1 MHRYKKSSV
10 TVDIRKAKTG
20 DVDFVSHLMVE
31 TLGPFYNGDHQA
43 HARRIFTA
51 HINDNVDSV
60 GQFSL
65 LQYTFIAEVNHHP
78 AGMIH
83 LVVKK
88 QGTVKIS
95 PLIVAPEY
103 RGKFGIGSKLL
114 CYAEDFARKHHAR
127 QLYCT
132 VAAQNQDTLKF
143 LLRKGF
149 HLAGKTQDHY
159 KPGIDECMLY
169 KPLNQSVALDLSDI
183 SIVPFDEKKHA
194 AAVRQLILSRVG
206 SDFNGVDDT
215 WVDTLFASYQRRE
228 SRDIN
233 AKYKLIFIVEQD
245 RKVVGVVVATP
256 KKGQPIKIMPL
267 VAKSEAVFEALVAN
281 LPQLLAG
288 YGRKLYIHMVPEPWQ
303 IACLQRHGWTIE
315 GMFPGGYAPNSVVQ
329 QWGISLNR
337 KGVPMRKMRIKR
349 PYYDAIMSGRKTLEV
364 RIGYNSIKRLNEGQP
379 LQLENGHAFGVVRI
393 KSIRIYSKFADMLAA
408 EPWREIVPQ
417 AKSKEEALR
426 LLHKIYPP
434 HKERLGVHV
443 IEVEKQDSKGA
454 HPPGLEKLI

>member
-1 MHRYKKSSV
+1 MHRYKKYSV

-20 DVDFVSHLMVE
+20 DVDFVSHLMTE
-31 TLGPFYNGDHQA
+31 ALEPFYDGDHRA
-43 HARRIFTA
+43 HARRIFTT
-51 HINDNVDSV
+51 HINGNVDSV

-65 LQYTFIAEVNHHP
+65 GQYTFIAEVNHHP

-114 CYAEDFARKHHAR
+114 RYAEDFARKHHAR

-132 VAAQNQDTLKF
+132 VAAQNQATLKF
-143 LLRKGF
+143 LFRKGF
-149 HLAGKTQDHY
+149 HLAGKAQDHY

-169 KPLNQSVALDLSDI
+169 KPLNQSAAPDLSDI

-194 AAVRQLILSRVG
+194 VAARQLILSRVG

-215 WVDTLFASYQRRE
+215 WVDALFASYQRRE

-233 AKYKLIFIVEQD
+233 AKYKLIFIAEQD
-245 RKVVGVVVATP
+245 RKVVGVFVATP

-288 YGRKLYIHMVPEPWQ
+288 YGHKLYIHMVPEPWQ
-303 IACLQRHGWTIE
+303 IACLQCHGWTIE
-315 GMFPGGYAPNSVVQ
+315 GLFPEGYAPDATVQ
-329 QWGISLNR
+329 QWGLSLQ
-337 KGVPMRKMRIKR
+337 KGDPVRKMRIKR

-364 RIGYNSIKRLNEGQP
+364 RIGYNSIKRLKEGQP
-379 LQLENGHAFGVVRI
+379 LQLENGHASGVVRI
-393 KSIRIYSKFADMLAA
+393 KSIRIYDTFADMLAT

-443 IEVEKQDSKGA
+443 IEVQK
-454 HPPGLEKLI
+454 

>member
-10 TVDIRKAKTG
+10 AVEIRKAKTG
-20 DVDFVSHLMVE
+20 DVDFVFRLMTE
-31 TLGPFYNGDHQA
+31 ALEPFYDGDHQA
-43 HARRIFTA
+43 HAQRIFTA
-51 HINDNVDSV
+51 HINGNVDSV

-65 LQYTFIAEVNHHP
+65 GQYMFIAEVDYHP

-114 CYAEDFARKHHAR
+114 RHAEDFACKHHAR

-149 HLAGKTQDHY
+149 YLAGKAQDHY

-169 KPLNQSVALDLSDI
+169 KPLSQRTTPGLSDI
-183 SIVPFDEKKHA
+183 SIVPFDEKKHTA
-194 AAVRQLILSRVG
+194 ATRRLILSQVG
-206 SDFNGVDDT
+206 SSFYGVNNA
-215 WVDTLFASYQRRE
+215 WIDTLFAGYRRRE
-228 SRDIN
+228 GQNVDT
-233 AKYKLIFIVEQD
+233 KYKLIFIAEQD
-245 RKVVGVVVATP
+245 RKVVGVVGATP

-267 VAKSEAVFEALVAN
+267 VAKSEAVFEVLVAN

-288 YGRKLYIHMVPEPWQ
+288 YGRKLYVHLIPEPWH

-315 GMFPGGYAPNSVVQ
+315 GLFPEGYALDVTVQ
-329 QWGISLNR
+329 QWGFSLN
-337 KGVPMRKMRIKR
+337 KEGVSMRKMRIKR

-364 RIGYNSIKRLNEGQP
+364 RIGYNSIKRLKEGQL

-393 KSIRIYSKFADMLAA
+393 KSIRIYDTFADMLAT

-426 LLHKIYPP
+426 LLRKIYPD
-434 HKERLGVHV
+434 HKENLGVHV
-443 IEVEKQDSKGA
+443 IEVQK
-454 HPPGLEKLI
+454 

>member
-1 MHRYKKSSV
+1 MHRCKKSSV
-10 TVDIRKAKTG
+10 TVAIRKAKTG
-20 DVDFVSHLMVE
+20 DFDFVSRLMTE
-31 TLGPFYNGDHQA
+31 ALKSFYDGDHQA
-43 HARRIFTA
+43 HARRIFTT
-51 HINDNVDSV
+51 HINNNVDSV

-65 LQYTFIAEVNHHP
+65 GQYIFIAEVNHHP

-95 PLIVAPEY
+95 PLIVAQEY

-114 CYAEDFARKHHAR
+114 RHAEDFARKHHAR

-132 VAAQNQDTLKF
+132 VAARNQDTLKF

-149 HLAGKTQDHY
+149 YLAGKAQDHY

-169 KPLNQSVALDLSDI
+169 KPLSQRTTPGLSDI
-183 SIVPFDEKKHA
+183 SIVPFDEKMHA
-194 AAVRQLILSRVG
+194 TATRRLILSQAD
-206 SDFNGVDDT
+206 SSFYGVNNA
-215 WVDTLFASYQRRE
+215 WIDTLFAGYRRRE
-228 SRDIN
+228 GQNVDT
-233 AKYKLIFIVEQD
+233 KYKLIFIAEQD
-245 RKVVGVVVATP
+245 RKVVGVVGATP

-267 VAKSEAVFEALVAN
+267 VAKSEAVFEVLVAN

-288 YGRKLYIHMVPEPWQ
+288 YGRKLYVHLIPEPWH

-329 QWGISLNR
+329 QWGLSLQKR
-337 KGVPMRKMRIKR
+337 YPVRKMRIKK
-349 PYYDAIMSGRKTLEV
+349 PYFDGIMSGRKTLEV
-364 RIGYNSIKRLNEGQP
+364 RIGYNSIKHLKEGQP
-379 LQLENGHAFGVVRI
+379 LQLENGHASGVVRI

-408 EPWREIVPQ
+408 ESWQQIVPQ

-443 IEVEKQDSKGA
+443 IEIERQDGK
-454 HPPGLEKLI
+454 LKKLI

>member
-20 DVDFVSHLMVE
+20 DVDFVFRLMTE
-31 TLGPFYNGDHQA
+31 ALEPFYDGDHRA

-51 HINDNVDSV
+51 HINGNVDAV

-65 LQYTFIAEVNHHP
+65 LQYIFIAEVNHHP

-88 QGTVKIS
+88 QGTAKIS

-114 CYAEDFARKHHAR
+114 RHAEDFARKHHAR

-132 VAAQNQDTLKF
+132 VAAQNQATFKF

-149 HLAGKTQDHY
+149 HLAGKAQDHY
-159 KPGIDECMLY
+159 KPDIDECMLY
-169 KPLNQSVALDLSDI
+169 KPLSQGLTPDLSNI

-194 AAVRQLILSRVG
+194 AAARQLILSQVG

-215 WVDTLFASYQRRE
+215 WMDALFASYQRRE
-228 SRDIN
+228 SRDVN
-233 AKYKLIFIVEQD
+233 AKYKLIFIAEQD

-267 VAKSEAVFEALVAN
+267 VAKSEAVFEVLVAN

-288 YGRKLYIHMVPEPWQ
+288 YGRKLYVHLIPEPWQ
-303 IACLQRHGWTIE
+303 IACLQRHSWTIE
-315 GMFPGGYAPNSVVQ
+315 GLFPEGYALDVTVQ
-329 QWGISLNR
+329 QWGFSLN
-337 KGVPMRKMRIKR
+337 KEGVSMRKMRIKR

-364 RIGYNSIKRLNEGQP
+364 RIGYNSIKRLKEGQP

-408 EPWREIVPQ
+408 ESWQQIVPQ

-443 IEVEKQDSKGA
+443 IEIERRQ
-454 HPPGLEKLI
+454 

>member
-1 MHRYKKSSV
+1 MHRYKKYSV

-20 DVDFVSHLMVE
+20 DVDFVSHLMTE
-31 TLGPFYNGDHQA
+31 APEPFYDGDHRA
-43 HARRIFTA
+43 HARRIFTT
-51 HINDNVDSV
+51 HINGNVDSV

-65 LQYTFIAEVNHHP
+65 GQYTFIAEVNHHP

-114 CYAEDFARKHHAR
+114 RYAEDFARKHHAR

-132 VAAQNQDTLKF
+132 VAAQNQATLKF
-143 LLRKGF
+143 LFRKGF
-149 HLAGKTQDHY
+149 HLAGKAQDHY

-169 KPLNQSVALDLSDI
+169 KPLNQSAAPDLSDI

-194 AAVRQLILSRVG
+194 VAARQLILSRVG

-215 WVDTLFASYQRRE
+215 WVDALFASYQRRE

-233 AKYKLIFIVEQD
+233 AKYKLIFIAEQD

-288 YGRKLYIHMVPEPWQ
+288 YGHKLYIHMVPEPWQ
-303 IACLQRHGWTIE
+303 IACLQCHGWTIE
-315 GMFPGGYAPNSVVQ
+315 GLFPEGYAPDATVQ
-329 QWGISLNR
+329 QWGLSLQ
-337 KGVPMRKMRIKR
+337 KGDPVRKMRIKR

-364 RIGYNSIKRLNEGQP
+364 RIGYNSIKRLKEGQP
-379 LQLENGHAFGVVRI
+379 LQLENGHASGVVRI
-393 KSIRIYSKFADMLAA
+393 KSIRIYDTFADMLAT

-443 IEVEKQDSKGA
+443 IEVQK
-454 HPPGLEKLI
+454 

>member
-1 MHRYKKSSV
+1 MHRYRKSST

-20 DVDFVSHLMVE
+20 DVDFVSRLMTE
-31 TLGPFYNGDHQA
+31 ALEPFYDGDHRA

-51 HINDNVDSV
+51 HINGNVDSV

-65 LQYTFIAEVNHHP
+65 LQYIFIAEVNHHP

-114 CYAEDFARKHHAR
+114 RHAEDFARKHHAR

-132 VAAQNQDTLKF
+132 VAAQNQATFKF

-149 HLAGKTQDHY
+149 HLAGKAQDHY

-169 KPLNQSVALDLSDI
+169 KPLSQSTTPGLSDI
-183 SIVPFDEKKHA
+183 SIVPFDEKKHTA
-194 AAVRQLILSRVG
+194 ATRRLILSQVG
-206 SDFNGVDDT
+206 SSFYGVNNA
-215 WVDTLFASYQRRE
+215 WIDTLFAGYRRRE
-228 SRDIN
+228 GRNVDT
-233 AKYKLIFIVEQD
+233 KYKLIFIAEQD
-245 RKVVGVVVATP
+245 RKVVGVVGATP

-267 VAKSEAVFEALVAN
+267 VAKSEAVFEVLVAN

-288 YGRKLYIHMVPEPWQ
+288 YGHKLYVHLVPEPWQ

-315 GMFPGGYAPNSVVQ
+315 GLFPEGYALNVTVQ
-329 QWGISLNR
+329 QWGL
-337 KGVPMRKMRIKR
+337 RIKKEILKR
-349 PYYDAIMSGRKTLEV
+349 PET
-364 RIGYNSIKRLNEGQP
+364 
-379 LQLENGHAFGVVRI
+379 AFNRN
-393 KSIRIYSKFADMLAA
+393 
-408 EPWREIVPQ
+408 
-417 AKSKEEALR
+417 LR
-426 LLHKIYPP
+426 L
-434 HKERLGVHV
+434 V
-443 IEVEKQDSKGA
+443 
-454 HPPGLEKLI
+454 

>member
-1 MHRYKKSSV
+1 MHRYKKSSA

-20 DVDFVSHLMVE
+20 DVDFVSHLMTE
-31 TLGPFYNGDHQA
+31 TLGPFYDGNHQA
-43 HARRIFTA
+43 HAQRMFTA
-51 HINDNVDSV
+51 HINDNVDAV

-65 LQYTFIAEVNHHP
+65 LQYIFIAEVNHHP

-103 RGKFGIGSKLL
+103 RGQFGIGSKLL
-114 CYAEDFARKHHAR
+114 RYAEDFARKHHAR

-132 VAAQNQDTLKF
+132 AAAQNQATLKF

-149 HLAGKTQDHY
+149 HLAGKAQDHY

-169 KPLNQSVALDLSDI
+169 KPLGQSLTPGLSDI
-183 SIVPFDEKKHA
+183 SIVPFDEKMHA
-194 AAVRQLILSRVG
+194 AATRQLILSQVG

-215 WVDTLFASYQRRE
+215 WVDVLFTSYQRRE
-228 SRDIN
+228 NRDVN
-233 AKYKLIFIVEQD
+233 AKYKLIFIAEQD

-267 VAKSEAVFEALVAN
+267 VAKSEAVFEALVTN

-288 YGRKLYIHMVPEPWQ
+288 YGHKLYVHLVPEAWQ
-303 IACLQRHGWTIE
+303 VACLQRHGWTIE

-329 QWGISLNR
+329 QWGLSLQ
-337 KGVPMRKMRIKR
+337 KGYPVRKMRIKK
-349 PYYDAIMSGRKTLEV
+349 PYFDAIMSGRKTLEV
-364 RIGYNSIKRLNEGQP
+364 RIGYNSIKRLKEGLL
-379 LQLENGHAFGVVRI
+379 LQLENGHASGVVRI
-393 KSIRIYSKFADMLAA
+393 KSIRIYRSFADMLAA
-408 EPWREIVPQ
+408 EPWQQIVPQ
-417 AKSKEEALR
+417 AKSQEEALR
-426 LLHKIYPP
+426 LLQKIYPP
-434 HKERLGVHV
+434 YRERLGVHV
-443 IEVEKQDSKGA
+443 IEVEKQDSK
-454 HPPGLEKLI
+454 LEKLV

>member
-1 MHRYKKSSV
+1 MHRYKKYSV

-20 DVDFVSHLMVE
+20 DVDFVSHLMTE
-31 TLGPFYNGDHQA
+31 ALEPFYDGDHRA
-43 HARRIFTA
+43 HARRIFTT
-51 HINDNVDSV
+51 HINGNVDSV

-65 LQYTFIAEVNHHP
+65 GQYTFIAEVNHHP

-114 CYAEDFARKHHAR
+114 RYAEDFARKHHAR

-132 VAAQNQDTLKF
+132 VAAQNQATLKF
-143 LLRKGF
+143 LFRKGF
-149 HLAGKTQDHY
+149 HLAGKAQDHY

-169 KPLNQSVALDLSDI
+169 KPLNQSAAPDLADI
-183 SIVPFDEKKHA
+183 AIVPFDEKKHA
-194 AAVRQLILSRVG
+194 VAARQLILSRVG

-215 WVDTLFASYQRRE
+215 WVDALFASYQRRE

-233 AKYKLIFIVEQD
+233 AKYKLIFIAEQD

-288 YGRKLYIHMVPEPWQ
+288 YGHKLYIHMVPEPWQ
-303 IACLQRHGWTIE
+303 IACLQCHGWTIE
-315 GMFPGGYAPNSVVQ
+315 GLFPEGYAPDATVQ
-329 QWGISLNR
+329 QWGLSLQ
-337 KGVPMRKMRIKR
+337 KGDPVRKMRIKR

-364 RIGYNSIKRLNEGQP
+364 RIGYNSIKRLKEGQP
-379 LQLENGHAFGVVRI
+379 LQLENGHASGVVRI
-393 KSIRIYSKFADMLAA
+393 KSIRIYDTFADMLAT

-443 IEVEKQDSKGA
+443 IEVQK
-454 HPPGLEKLI
+454 

>member
-1 MHRYKKSSV
+1 MHRYKKYSV

-20 DVDFVSHLMVE
+20 DVDFVSHLMTE
-31 TLGPFYNGDHQA
+31 ALEPFYDGDHQA
-43 HARRIFTA
+43 HAQRIFTA
-51 HINDNVDSV
+51 HINGNVDSV

-65 LQYTFIAEVNHHP
+65 LQYIFIAEVNHHP
-78 AGMIH
+78 TGMIH

-88 QGTVKIS
+88 QGTAKIS

-103 RGKFGIGSKLL
+103 RGKFGVGSKLL

-132 VAAQNQDTLKF
+132 VAAQNQATLKF
-143 LLRKGF
+143 LLHKGF
-149 HLAGKTQDHY
+149 HLAGKAQDHY
-159 KPGIDECMLY
+159 KPDIDECMLY
-169 KPLNQSVALDLSDI
+169 KPLSQGLTPDLSNI

-194 AAVRQLILSRVG
+194 AAARQLILSQVG

-215 WVDTLFASYQRRE
+215 WMDALFASYQRRE
-228 SRDIN
+228 SRDVN
-233 AKYKLIFIVEQD
+233 AKYKLIFIAEQD

-303 IACLQRHGWTIE
+303 IARLQRHGWTIE
-315 GMFPGGYAPNSVVQ
+315 GLFPEGYAPDVTVQ
-329 QWGISLNR
+329 QWGFSLN
-337 KGVPMRKMRIKR
+337 KEGVSMRKMRIKR

-364 RIGYNSIKRLNEGQP
+364 RIGYNSIKRLKEGQL
-379 LQLENGHAFGVVRI
+379 LQLENGHVLGVVRI

-408 EPWREIVPQ
+408 EPWQQIVPQ
-417 AKSKEEALR
+417 AKSQEEALR
-426 LLHKIYPP
+426 LLHKVYPP

-443 IEVEKQDSKGA
+443 IEVQK
-454 HPPGLEKLI
+454 

>member
-20 DVDFVSHLMVE
+20 DVDFVSRLMTE
-31 TLGPFYNGDHQA
+31 TLEPFYNGDHQA

-51 HINDNVDSV
+51 HINSNVDSV

-65 LQYTFIAEVNHHP
+65 LQYIFIAEVNHHP
-78 AGMIH
+78 GGMIH

-103 RGKFGIGSKLL
+103 RGKFGVGSKLL

-132 VAAQNQDTLKF
+132 VAARNQDTLKF

-149 HLAGKTQDHY
+149 HLASKAQDHY

-169 KPLNQSVALDLSDI
+169 KPLGQGLTPDLSDI

-194 AAVRQLILSRVG
+194 AATRQLILSRVG
-206 SDFNGVDDT
+206 SNFIGVDDT
-215 WVDTLFASYQRRE
+215 WVDVLFTSYQRRE
-228 SRDIN
+228 SRDVN
-233 AKYKLIFIVEQD
+233 AKYKLIFIAEQD

-267 VAKSEAVFEALVAN
+267 VAKSEVVFEALVTN

-288 YGRKLYIHMVPEPWQ
+288 YGHKLYIHMVPEPWQ
-303 IACLQRHGWTIE
+303 IACIQHHGWTIE

-337 KGVPMRKMRIKR
+337 KGVPMRKMRIKK
-349 PYYDAIMSGRKTLEV
+349 PYFDGIMSGRKTLEV
-364 RIGYNSIKRLNEGQP
+364 RIGYNSIKRLREGQL
-379 LQLENGHAFGVVRI
+379 LQLENGHASGVVRI

-408 EPWREIVPQ
+408 ESWQQIVPQ

-443 IEVEKQDSKGA
+443 IEVERQQ
-454 HPPGLEKLI
+454 

>member
-20 DVDFVSHLMVE
+20 DVDFVSHLMTE

-51 HINDNVDSV
+51 HINGNVDSV

-65 LQYTFIAEVNHHP
+65 LQYIFIAEVNHHP

-103 RGKFGIGSKLL
+103 RGRFGIGSKLL

-132 VAAQNQDTLKF
+132 AAAQNQATLKF

-149 HLAGKTQDHY
+149 HLAGKAQDHY

-169 KPLNQSVALDLSDI
+169 KPLNQGLTPDLSDI
-183 SIVPFDEKKHA
+183 SIVPFDEKMHA
-194 AAVRQLILSRVG
+194 AATRQLILSQVG
-206 SDFNGVDDT
+206 SDFIGVDDT
-215 WVDTLFASYQRRE
+215 WVDVLFTSYQRRE
-228 SRDIN
+228 SRDVN
-233 AKYKLIFIVEQD
+233 AKYKLIFIAEQD

-267 VAKSEAVFEALVAN
+267 VAKSEAVFEVLVAN

-288 YGRKLYIHMVPEPWQ
+288 YGHKLYIHLVPEPWQ
-303 IACLQRHGWTIE
+303 VACLQRHGWTIE
-315 GMFPGGYAPNSVVQ
+315 GLFPEGYALDVTVQ
-329 QWGISLNR
+329 QWGLRI
-337 KGVPMRKMRIKR
+337 KKEIPIRKMRIKK

-364 RIGYNSIKRLNEGQP
+364 RIGYNSIKHLKEGQL
-379 LQLENGHAFGVVRI
+379 LQLENGHASGVMRI
-393 KSIRIYSKFADMLAA
+393 KSIRIYSKFADMLAT
-408 EPWREIVPQ
+408 EPWQQIVPQ
-417 AKSKEEALR
+417 AKSQEEALR

-443 IEVEKQDSKGA
+443 IEVERQ
-454 HPPGLEKLI
+454 

>member
-10 TVDIRKAKTG
+10 TVNIRKAKAG
-20 DVDFVSHLMVE
+20 DVDFVSRLMTE
-31 TLGPFYNGDHQA
+31 TLGPFYNGDHRA

-51 HINDNVDSV
+51 HINNNVDSV

-65 LQYTFIAEVNHHP
+65 LQYIFIAEVNHHP

-103 RGKFGIGSKLL
+103 RGQFGIGSKLL
-114 CYAEDFARKHHAR
+114 RHAEDFARKHHAR

-132 VAAQNQDTLKF
+132 VATQNQDTLKF

-149 HLAGKTQDHY
+149 HLAGKAQDHY
-159 KPGIDECMLY
+159 KPDIDECMLY
-169 KPLNQSVALDLSDI
+169 RPLSQGLTPDLSDI

-194 AAVRQLILSRVG
+194 AAAHQLILSRVG

-215 WVDTLFASYQRRE
+215 WADALFASYQRRE
-228 SRDIN
+228 SRDVN
-233 AKYKLIFIVEQD
+233 AKYKLIFIAEQD

-256 KKGQPIKIMPL
+256 KKGRPIKIMPL

-288 YGRKLYIHMVPEPWQ
+288 YGHKLYVHMVPEPWQ
-303 IACLQRHGWTIE
+303 VACLQRHGWTIE

-329 QWGISLNR
+329 QWGLSLQKR
-337 KGVPMRKMRIKR
+337 YPVRKMRIKK
-349 PYYDAIMSGRKTLEV
+349 PYFDGIMSGRKTLEV
-364 RIGYNSIKRLNEGQP
+364 RIGYSSIKHLNEGQ
-379 LQLENGHAFGVVRI
+379 LLRLENRHASGVVRI

-408 EPWREIVPQ
+408 EPWQQIVPQ

-443 IEVEKQDSKGA
+443 IEIEKQDGKLG
-454 HPPGLEKLI
+454 KLI

>member
-1 MHRYKKSSV
+1 MHRCKKSSV
-10 TVDIRKAKTG
+10 TVAIRKAKTG
-20 DVDFVSHLMVE
+20 DFDFVSRLMTE
-31 TLGPFYNGDHQA
+31 ALKSFYDGDHRA

-51 HINDNVDSV
+51 HINGNVDSV

-65 LQYTFIAEVNHHP
+65 LQYIFIAEVNHHP

-114 CYAEDFARKHHAR
+114 CYAENFARKHHAR

-132 VAAQNQDTLKF
+132 TAAQNQATFKF

-149 HLAGKTQDHY
+149 HLAGKAQDHY

-169 KPLNQSVALDLSDI
+169 KPLGQDLTPDLSDI
-183 SIVPFDEKKHA
+183 SIIPFDEKKHTA
-194 AAVRQLILSRVG
+194 ATRRLILSQVG
-206 SDFNGVDDT
+206 SSFYGVNNA
-215 WVDTLFASYQRRE
+215 WIDTLFAGYRRRE
-228 SRDIN
+228 GRNVDT
-233 AKYKLIFIVEQD
+233 KYKLIFIAEQD

-288 YGRKLYIHMVPEPWQ
+288 YGHKLYVHLVPEPWQ

-315 GMFPGGYAPNSVVQ
+315 GLFPEGYAPDVTVQ
-329 QWGISLNR
+329 QWGFSLN
-337 KGVPMRKMRIKR
+337 KEGVSMRKMRIKR

-364 RIGYNSIKRLNEGQP
+364 RIGYNSIKRLKEGQL
-379 LQLENGHAFGVVRI
+379 LQLENGHVLGVVRI

-443 IEVEKQDSKGA
+443 IEVQK
-454 HPPGLEKLI
+454 

>member
-1 MHRYKKSSV
+1 MHRCKKSLAAV
-10 TVDIRKAKTG
+10 AIRKAKTG
-20 DVDFVSHLMVE
+20 DFDFVFRLMTEVLE
-31 TLGPFYNGDHQA
+31 PFYDGDHQA

-51 HINDNVDSV
+51 HINGNVDSV

-65 LQYTFIAEVNHHP
+65 GQYIFIAEVNHHP

-103 RGKFGIGSKLL
+103 RGQFGTGGKLL
-114 CYAEDFARKHHAR
+114 RHAEDFARKHHAR

-149 HLAGKTQDHY
+149 HLAGKAQDHY

-169 KPLNQSVALDLSDI
+169 KPLNQSAALDLSDI
-183 SIVPFDEKKHA
+183 SIVLFDEKKHA
-194 AAVRQLILSRVG
+194 AAARQLILSRVD
-206 SDFNGVDDT
+206 SDFNGVDDA
-215 WVDTLFASYQRRE
+215 WVDALFASYQRRE
-228 SRDIN
+228 SRDVN
-233 AKYKLIFIVEQD
+233 AKYKLIFIAEQD
-245 RKVVGVVVATP
+245 RKVVGVVVGTP
-256 KKGQPIKIMPL
+256 KKGRPIKIMPL

-364 RIGYNSIKRLNEGQP
+364 RIGYNSIKRLKEGQP
-379 LQLENGHAFGVVRI
+379 LQLENGHASGVVRI

-408 EPWREIVPQ
+408 ESWQQIVPQ

-443 IEVEKQDSKGA
+443 IEVQK
-454 HPPGLEKLI
+454 

>member
-20 DVDFVSHLMVE
+20 DVDFVSRLMTE
-31 TLGPFYNGDHQA
+31 TLEPFYNGDHQA

-51 HINDNVDSV
+51 HINSNVDSV

-65 LQYTFIAEVNHHP
+65 LQYIFIAEVNHHP
-78 AGMIH
+78 GGMIH

-103 RGKFGIGSKLL
+103 RGKFGVGSKLL

-132 VAAQNQDTLKF
+132 VAARNQDTLKF

-149 HLAGKTQDHY
+149 HLAGKAQDHY

-169 KPLNQSVALDLSDI
+169 KPLGQGLTPDLSDI

-194 AAVRQLILSRVG
+194 AATRQLILSRVG
-206 SDFNGVDDT
+206 SNFIGVDDT
-215 WVDTLFASYQRRE
+215 WVDVLFTSYQRRE
-228 SRDIN
+228 SRDVN
-233 AKYKLIFIVEQD
+233 AKYKLIFIAEQD

-267 VAKSEAVFEALVAN
+267 VAKSEVVFEALVTN

-288 YGRKLYIHMVPEPWQ
+288 YGHKLYIHMVPEPWQ
-303 IACLQRHGWTIE
+303 IACIQRHGWTIE

-337 KGVPMRKMRIKR
+337 KGVPMRKMRIKK
-349 PYYDAIMSGRKTLEV
+349 PYFDGIMSGRKTLEV
-364 RIGYNSIKRLNEGQP
+364 RIGYNSIKRLREGQL
-379 LQLENGHAFGVVRI
+379 LQLENGHASGVVRI

-408 EPWREIVPQ
+408 ESWQQIVPQ

-443 IEVEKQDSKGA
+443 IEVERQQ
-454 HPPGLEKLI
+454 

>member
-1 MHRYKKSSV
+1 MHQYKKSSA

-20 DVDFVSHLMVE
+20 DVDFVSRLMTE
-31 TLGPFYNGDHQA
+31 ALEPFYDGDHRA
-43 HARRIFTA
+43 HAQRIFTT
-51 HINDNVDSV
+51 HINGNVDSV

-65 LQYTFIAEVNHHP
+65 LQYIFIAEVNHHP

-95 PLIVAPEY
+95 PLIVVPEH

-114 CYAEDFARKHHAR
+114 RYAEDFARKHHAR

-132 VAAQNQDTLKF
+132 VAAQNQDTFKF

-149 HLAGKTQDHY
+149 HLAGKAQDHY

-169 KPLNQSVALDLSDI
+169 KPLNQGLTPDLSDI

-194 AAVRQLILSRVG
+194 AAARQLILSRVG

-215 WVDTLFASYQRRE
+215 WVDALFASYQRRD
-228 SRDIN
+228 SQDVN
-233 AKYKLIFIVEQD
+233 AKYKLIFIAEQD
-245 RKVVGVVVATP
+245 RKVVGLVVATP

-267 VAKSEAVFEALVAN
+267 VAKSEAVFEVLVAN

-288 YGRKLYIHMVPEPWQ
+288 YGHKLYVHLVPEPWQ
-303 IACLQRHGWTIE
+303 IACLQRHGWICE

-329 QWGISLNR
+329 QWGIKLNNK
-337 KGVPMRKMRIKR
+337 KGADVRKMRIKR
-349 PYYDAIMSGRKTLEV
+349 PYFDAIMSGHKTLEV
-364 RIGYNSIKRLNEGQP
+364 RIGYNSIKRLKEGQP
-379 LQLENGHAFGVVRI
+379 LHLENGHASGVVRI
-393 KSIRIYSKFADMLAA
+393 KSIRIYDRFADMLAA
-408 EPWREIVPQ
+408 ESWQQIVPQ
-417 AKSKEEALR
+417 AKSQEEALR

-443 IEVEKQDSKGA
+443 IEIEK
-454 HPPGLEKLI
+454 

>member
-20 DVDFVSHLMVE
+20 DVDFVSRLMTE
-31 TLGPFYNGDHQA
+31 TLEPFYNGDHQA

-51 HINDNVDSV
+51 HINSNVDSV

-65 LQYTFIAEVNHHP
+65 LQYIFIAEVNHHP
-78 AGMIH
+78 GGMIH

-103 RGKFGIGSKLL
+103 RGKFGVGSKLL

-132 VAAQNQDTLKF
+132 VAARNQDTLKF

-149 HLAGKTQDHY
+149 HLASKAQDHY

-169 KPLNQSVALDLSDI
+169 KPLGQGLTPDLSDI

-194 AAVRQLILSRVG
+194 AATRQLILSRVG
-206 SDFNGVDDT
+206 SNFIGVDDT
-215 WVDTLFASYQRRE
+215 WVDVLFTSYQRRE
-228 SRDIN
+228 SRDVN
-233 AKYKLIFIVEQD
+233 AKYKLIFIAEQD

-267 VAKSEAVFEALVAN
+267 VAKSEVVFEALVTN

-288 YGRKLYIHMVPEPWQ
+288 YGHKLYIHMVPEPWQ
-303 IACLQRHGWTIE
+303 IACIQRHGWTIE

-337 KGVPMRKMRIKR
+337 KGVPMRKMRIKK
-349 PYYDAIMSGRKTLEV
+349 PYFDGIMSGRKTLEV
-364 RIGYNSIKRLNEGQP
+364 RIGYNSIKRLREGQL
-379 LQLENGHAFGVVRI
+379 LQLENGHASGVVRI

-408 EPWREIVPQ
+408 ESWQQIVPQ

-443 IEVEKQDSKGA
+443 IEVERQQ
-454 HPPGLEKLI
+454 

>member
-1 MHRYKKSSV
+1 MHRYRKSSV
-10 TVDIRKAKTG
+10 TVDIRKAKAG
-20 DVDFVSHLMVE
+20 DVDFVSRLMAE
-31 TLGPFYNGDHQA
+31 TLGPFYNGDHRA
-43 HARRIFTA
+43 HARRMFTA
-51 HINDNVDSV
+51 HINGNVDSV

-65 LQYTFIAEVNHHP
+65 LQYIFIAEVNHHP

-103 RGKFGIGSKLL
+103 RDRFGVGSKLL
-114 CYAEDFARKHHAR
+114 CHAEDFARKHHAR

-132 VAAQNQDTLKF
+132 VAAQNQATFKF

-149 HLAGKTQDHY
+149 HLAGRAQDHY

-169 KPLNQSVALDLSDI
+169 KPLSQSVTPNLSDI
-183 SIVPFDEKKHA
+183 SISPFDEKKHA

-206 SDFNGVDDT
+206 SDFNGVNDT
-215 WVDTLFASYQRRE
+215 WVDALFASYQRRE
-228 SRDIN
+228 SRDVN
-233 AKYKLIFIVEQD
+233 AKYKLIFIAEQN

-256 KKGQPIKIMPL
+256 KKGQPIKIMPF
-267 VAKSEAVFEALVAN
+267 VAKSEAVFEVLVAN

-288 YGRKLYIHMVPEPWQ
+288 YGHKLYVHLVPEPWQ
-303 IACLQRHGWTIE
+303 VACLQRHGWTIE

-329 QWGISLNR
+329 QWGLSLQ
-337 KGVPMRKMRIKR
+337 KGYPVRKMRIKK
-349 PYYDAIMSGRKTLEV
+349 PYFDAIMSGRKTLEV
-364 RIGYNSIKRLNEGQP
+364 RIGYNSIKRLKESQL
-379 LQLENGHAFGVVRI
+379 LQLENRHTSGVVRI
-393 KSIRIYSKFADMLAA
+393 KSIRIYRSFADMLAA
-408 EPWREIVPQ
+408 EPWQQIVPQ
-417 AKSKEEALR
+417 AKSQEEALR

-443 IEVEKQDSKGA
+443 IEVEKQDSK
-454 HPPGLEKLI
+454 LEKLI

>member
-1 MHRYKKSSV
+1 MHRYRKSSV

-20 DVDFVSHLMVE
+20 DVDFISRLMTE
-31 TLGPFYNGDHQA
+31 TLGPFYDGDHRA

-51 HINDNVDSV
+51 HINNNVDSV

-65 LQYTFIAEVNHHP
+65 LQHIFIAEVNHHP

-88 QGTVKIS
+88 QGAVKIS

-103 RGKFGIGSKLL
+103 RGQFGIGSKLL

-132 VAAQNQDTLKF
+132 VAAQNQATLKF

-149 HLAGKTQDHY
+149 YLAGKAQDHY

-169 KPLNQSVALDLSDI
+169 KPLIQSITPNLSDI

-194 AAVRQLILSRVG
+194 AAARQLILSRVG
-206 SDFNGVDDT
+206 SNFIGVDDT
-215 WVDTLFASYQRRE
+215 WVDALFASCQRRE
-228 SRDIN
+228 SRDVN
-233 AKYKLIFIVEQD
+233 TKYKLIFIAEQD

-267 VAKSEAVFEALVAN
+267 VAKSEVVFEALVAN

-288 YGRKLYIHMVPEPWQ
+288 YGHKLYVHMVSEPWQ
-303 IACLQRHGWTIE
+303 VACLQRHGWTIE
-315 GMFPGGYAPNSVVQ
+315 GLFPGGYAPSSVVQ
-329 QWGISLNR
+329 QWGVSLN
-337 KGVPMRKMRIKR
+337 KEGVPMRKMRIKK
-349 PYYDAIMSGRKTLEV
+349 PYFDAIMSGRKTLEV
-364 RIGYNSIKRLNEGQP
+364 RIGYNSIKRLKEGQL
-379 LQLENGHAFGVVRI
+379 LQLENGHVSGVVRI

-408 EPWREIVPQ
+408 EPWQQIVPQ

-443 IEVEKQDSKGA
+443 IEVQK
-454 HPPGLEKLI
+454 

>member
-1 MHRYKKSSV
+1 MHRYKKYSV

-20 DVDFVSHLMVE
+20 DVDFVSHLMTE
-31 TLGPFYNGDHQA
+31 ALEPFYDGDHRA
-43 HARRIFTA
+43 HARRIFTT
-51 HINDNVDSV
+51 HINGNVDSV

-65 LQYTFIAEVNHHP
+65 GQYTFIAEVNHHP

-114 CYAEDFARKHHAR
+114 RYAEDFARKHHAR

-132 VAAQNQDTLKF
+132 VAAQNQATLKF
-143 LLRKGF
+143 LFRKGF
-149 HLAGKTQDHY
+149 HLAGKAQDHY

-169 KPLNQSVALDLSDI
+169 KPLNQSAAPDLSDI

-194 AAVRQLILSRVG
+194 VAARQLILSRVG

-215 WVDTLFASYQRRE
+215 WVDALFASYQRRE

-233 AKYKLIFIVEQD
+233 AKYKLIFIAEQD

-288 YGRKLYIHMVPEPWQ
+288 YGHKLYIHMVPEPWQ
-303 IACLQRHGWTIE
+303 IACLQCHGWTIE
-315 GMFPGGYAPNSVVQ
+315 GLFPEGYAPDATVQ
-329 QWGISLNR
+329 QWGLSLQ
-337 KGVPMRKMRIKR
+337 KGDPVRKMRIKR

-364 RIGYNSIKRLNEGQP
+364 RIGYNSIKRLKEGQP
-379 LQLENGHAFGVVRI
+379 LQLENGHASGVVRI
-393 KSIRIYSKFADMLAA
+393 KSIRIYDTFADMLAT

-443 IEVEKQDSKGA
+443 IEVQK
-454 HPPGLEKLI
+454 

>member
-10 TVDIRKAKTG
+10 TVAIRKAKTG
-20 DVDFVSHLMVE
+20 DFDFVSRLMTE
-31 TLGPFYNGDHQA
+31 ALKSFYDGDHQA

-51 HINDNVDSV
+51 HINSNIDSV

-65 LQYTFIAEVNHHP
+65 LQYIFIAEVNHHP

-114 CYAEDFARKHHAR
+114 RHAEDFARKHHAR

-169 KPLNQSVALDLSDI
+169 KPLGQSITSDLSDI
-183 SIVPFDEKKHA
+183 SIVPFDEKKHTA
-194 AAVRQLILSRVG
+194 AARQLILSRVD

-215 WVDTLFASYQRRE
+215 WVDALFASYQRRE
-228 SRDIN
+228 SRDVN
-233 AKYKLIFIVEQD
+233 AKYKLIFIAEQD

-267 VAKSEAVFEALVAN
+267 VVKSGAVFEVLVAN
-281 LPQLLAG
+281 LPRLLAG
-288 YGRKLYIHMVPEPWQ
+288 YGRKLYIHLVPEPWQ
-303 IACLQRHGWTIE
+303 VACLQRHGWTIE
-315 GMFPGGYAPNSVVQ
+315 GLFPEGYAPNSVVQ
-329 QWGISLNR
+329 QWGISLN
-337 KGVPMRKMRIKR
+337 KKEVPMRKMRIKR

-364 RIGYNSIKRLNEGQP
+364 RIGYNSIKRLKEGQL
-379 LQLENGHAFGVVRI
+379 LQLENGHASGVVRI

-408 EPWREIVPQ
+408 EPWQQIVPQ
-417 AKSKEEALR
+417 AKSQEEALR

-443 IEVEKQDSKGA
+443 IEIEKQDSKLGR
-454 HPPGLEKLI
+454 LI

>member
-1 MHRYKKSSV
+1 MHRHKKSPV
-10 TVDIRKAKTG
+10 TVGIRKAKTG
-20 DVDFVSHLMVE
+20 DVDFVSRLMTE
-31 TLGPFYNGDHQA
+31 ALEPFYDGDHQA

-51 HINDNVDSV
+51 HINGNVDSV

-65 LQYTFIAEVNHHP
+65 LQYIFIAEVNHHL

-103 RGKFGIGSKLL
+103 RGQFGIGGTLL
-114 CYAEDFARKHHAR
+114 RHAEDFARKHHAR

-149 HLAGKTQDHY
+149 HLAGKAQNHY

-169 KPLNQSVALDLSDI
+169 KPLDQSAAPDLSDI

-194 AAVRQLILSRVG
+194 AAARQLILSRVG

-215 WVDTLFASYQRRE
+215 WVDALFASYQRCE
-228 SRDIN
+228 SRDVN
-233 AKYKLIFIVEQD
+233 AKYKLIFIAEQD
-245 RKVVGVVVATP
+245 RKVVGLVVATP

-267 VAKSEAVFEALVAN
+267 VAKSGAVFEVLVAN
-281 LPQLLAG
+281 LPRLLAG
-288 YGRKLYIHMVPEPWQ
+288 YGHKLYVHLVPEPWQ
-303 IACLQRHGWTIE
+303 IACLQRHDWTIE

-329 QWGISLNR
+329 QWGISLNK
-337 KGVPMRKMRIKR
+337 KGVPMRKMRIKK
-349 PYYDAIMSGRKTLEV
+349 PYFDGIMSGRKTLEV
-364 RIGYNSIKRLNEGQP
+364 RIGYNSIKRLKEGQL
-379 LQLENGHAFGVVRI
+379 LQLENGHASGVVRI

-408 EPWREIVPQ
+408 EQWQQIVPQ
-417 AKSKEEALR
+417 AKSKEEALH
-426 LLHKIYPP
+426 LLRKIYPP

-443 IEVEKQDSKGA
+443 IEIEKQDSKLG
-454 HPPGLEKLI
+454 KLI